1 MLKMSRFKV
10 VDDEGSYYIVDTE
23 NLPKSF
29 DDIIEEYNSDEYD
42 DNYSDEDIAMMIAEE
57 WQDMVIENSMSG
69 QENRDMLNKL
79 DEENQQVRMELC
91 DARRDYLIE
100 TADISDTLY
109 LDNEIKEIANEL
121 DIDLED
127 YNEYVKCLEVN
138 NV

>member
-79 DEENQQVRMELC
+79 YEENQQLRMELC

>member
-1 MLKMSRFKV
+1 MSRFKV